1 MVDLTKKDTKHPTSV
16 HMKVADGISALAPS
30 VEEAVVD
37 TLVEREKKRRAAA
50 IVQVFD
56 KRDVL
61 LNDLNKIRPKNDRF
75 TEEGKPIG
83 EPSFNKDD
91 TEKRKKLKDQIAKCE
106 NAINKAIEKQDYT
119 DVYNLSSGKN
129 TEEGSSPAE

>member
-1 MVDLTKKDTKHPTSV
+1 MVDLNNKKDVKYPTSV
-16 HMKVADGISALAPS
+16 HMKVAEVISTLAPS

-37 TLVEREKKRRAAA
+37 ILVDREKKRRATA

-56 KRDVL
+56 KRDSL

-91 TEKRKKLKDQIAKCE
+91 IEKRKKLKDQIVKCE
-106 NAINKAIEKQDYT
+106 NAINKAIEKQDYS

-129 TEEGSSPAE
+129 TEEGTGT